1 MDDSQSDNNN
11 NSGMTQREKAPAFQ
25 FYAADYLAD
34 ERIACLS
41 LEEQGAYVRIL
52 AFAWR
57 AKTISSDPVVVA
69 RLIGCGCTPGIA
81 SGAMAMLQRCSSDA
95 SRCYSPMLEQR
106 RAEQAA
112 NRAKKSKSGS
122 LGGRAKSGRAKSKT
136 YPPSDATA
144 MLQQQPSDALAN
156 SSSSSSSASLDLIQ
170 REVLEKVSPEVKVEG
185 PPTPQVQLPLAS
197 KPTARARKPKDK
209 LVNLVDMTEAE
220 IISLGRNPSLDA
232 PRHLIRKKDPL
243 LSWDDEEL
251 VWMTGVE
258 IQRLYDELGEQVVHK
273 VIQDMTEHFGIH
285 PDRALEFYDHNLT
298 LRNWYRRSK

>member
-34 ERIACLS
+34 ERIVALS

-57 AKTISSDPVVVA
+57 AKTVSSDPKVIA
-69 RLIGCGCTPGIA
+69 RLIGCGCTPEIA
-81 SGAMAMLQRCSSDA
+81 SGAMAMLERCHGDA

-122 LGGRAKSGRAKSKT
+122 LGGKAKSARAKSKT

-144 MLQQQPSDALAN
+144 MLQRCSSDALAN
-156 SSSSSSSASLDLIQ
+156 SSSSSSSASLDIIQ
-170 REVLEKVSPEVKVEG
+170 REILEKAKLEVTTEASDSP
-185 PPTPQVQLPLAS
+185 QCQLPLPS
-197 KPTARARKPKDK
+197 KPAARARKPKDK

-232 PRHLIRKKDPL
+232 PKHLIRKKDPL
-243 LSWDDEEL
+243 LSWDNEEL

-258 IQRLYDELGEQVVHK
+258 IERLYDELGEQVVHK